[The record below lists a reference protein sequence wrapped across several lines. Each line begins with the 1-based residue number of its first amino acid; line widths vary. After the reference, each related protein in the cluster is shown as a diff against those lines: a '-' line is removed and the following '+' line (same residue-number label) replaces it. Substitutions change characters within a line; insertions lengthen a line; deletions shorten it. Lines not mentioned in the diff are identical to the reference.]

1 MVFLHDITRVARGFS
16 LMIRVVSSVFSFS
29 FFWIRDMPF
38 LGLTVGCAWFGDND
52 VLVGFPLVIVV
63 RVM

>member
-1 MVFLHDITRVARGFS
+1 
-16 LMIRVVSSVFSFS
+16 MIRVVSSVFSFS